1 MDRTRTTTR
10 QTVEDFMKL
19 PEGTLAELIDGEI
32 FVSPS
37 PKVRHQMAVGRL
49 NRLLGAFAESRGL
62 GHVFVAPLDVHLPS
76 GDIVEP
82 DIIFVAAANAGIIQ
96 DWIRGVPDLLI
107 EVLSE
112 HNPRHDR
119 VLKRS
124 LYARNGV
131 AEYWIVDVADQVVEV
146 LALAG
151 DAFELHGRFGPGD
164 TVSSRVLADLA
175 LPAAKVFQ

>member
-1 MDRTRTTTR
+1 MARTSTR

-19 PEGTLAELIDGEI
+19 PEGTLAELIEGEI

-37 PKVRHQMAVGRL
+37 PKVRHQLVVGRL
-49 NRLLGAFAESRGL
+49 DRLLGAFAESRGV

-112 HNPRHDR
+112 HDPRRDL

-131 AEYWIVDVADQVVEV
+131 AEYWIADASAATVEV
-146 LALAG
+146 LALTGSAY
-151 DAFELHGRFGPGD
+151 ELHGRFANAD
-164 TVSSRVLADLA
+164 TISSRVLMDLS
-175 LPAAKVFQ
+175 LPANEVFR